1 MPRSPL
7 ANQLQDIASVVSEAS
22 RRDVPTEQVIAER
35 ASYSASRRD
44 FLKLSTATMA
54 AIAFQPLTR
63 GLAAAAPRIAVVG
76 AGLAGLTA
84 AYRLKQAG
92 YPSTVFEAADRVGG
106 R

>member
-44 FLKLSTATMA
+44 FLKLSTAALA

-63 GLAAAAPRIAVVG
+63 GLSAAAPRIAVVG
-76 AGLAGLTA
+76 AGPRRNSSL
-84 AYRLKQAG
+84 
-92 YPSTVFEAADRVGG
+92 
-106 R
+106 